1 MAYIVFGPLV
11 PGTEGSRRAQG
22 MVNAPFGFSAVG
34 SAGDVVA
41 QLDAGGGGF
50 AKVQQVVAGG
60 EPRQVYVRTSSVL
73 WVEDD

>member
-1 MAYIVFGPLV
+1 
-11 PGTEGSRRAQG
+11 

-34 SAGDVVA
+34 SASDVVA